1 MEQILAGRVALVTGG
16 SRGIGA
22 AIVDR
27 LAGMGATVAATATSS
42 SGAQAITAR
51 LAGRGQGYVLDVR
64 DDTAMEAV
72 LAQIKKDLG
81 APGILVNNA
90 GITRDQLLIRMKDQ
104 DWDEVLQTNLRS
116 VYRLTRLCL
125 RDMLKERDARIIQ
138 ITSIVGMMGNAGQS
152 NYAAAKAGVMGFTR
166 SLAREVA
173 ARGITV
179 NCVAPG
185 FIATDMTAALPD
197 AQRQLLLQQIPA
209 ARLGTPNDV
218 AAAVAFLAS
227 PESGYITGETLQVN
241 GGMWMG

>member
-1 MEQILAGRVALVTGG
+1 MEQTLAGRVALVTGG

-27 LAGMGATVAATATSS
+27 LAGMGAMVAATATSS
-42 SGAQAITAR
+42 SGAQAITTR
-51 LAGRGQGYVLDVR
+51 LAGKGQGYVLDVR
-64 DDTAMEAV
+64 DDTAMDAV

-90 GITRDQLLIRMKDQ
+90 GITRDQLLLRMKDQ

-185 FIATDMTAALPD
+185 FIATDMTASLPD
-197 AQRQLLLQQIPA
+197 AQRQQLLQQIPA
-209 ARLGTPNDV
+209 ARLGTPDDV